1 MLQYRCAFNKQCVT
15 LSRYEIE
22 QVFTNLFGETLTSE
36 AMIKIDEMGKF
47 FIKTESGTISI
58 CPTYH

>member
-1 MLQYRCAFNKQCVT
+1 MLQYRCAFNKQCVS

-22 QVFTNLFGETLTSE
+22 QVFINLFGETATSE
-36 AMIKIDEMGKF
+36 AMVKLDEIGKF
-47 FIKTESGTISI
+47 FIKTDSGTISI